1 MTTRLS
7 TPTLWPENLLDEG
20 PEDRSEMGPRWF
32 VTYTKSRQ
40 EKALARDLFQL
51 EIGFYLPLVR
61 HTTIYGRRK
70 IHTDEP
76 VFSGYVFMYGTEEQ
90 RVDSLKT
97 NRISRVLCV
106 PDERALRFDLC
117 QLKRLIAS
125 NAPLTVESRMAPGN
139 RVRIKRGQL
148 AGLEGTV
155 LYRRGET
162 RIVIRVD
169 FLQQGA
175 SIAIDDYLLEPVG

>member
-7 TPTLWPENLLDEG
+7 TPTLWPEKVLDEE
-20 PEDRSEMGPRWF
+20 PEDRSDTGPRWF
-32 VTYTKSRQ
+32 VTYTKSCQ
-40 EKALARDLFQL
+40 EKALAGDLFQL
-51 EIGFYLPLVR
+51 EIGFYLPFVR
-61 HTTIYGRRK
+61 YTTMCGRRK

-97 NRISRVLCV
+97 IRISRVLYV
-106 PDERALRFDLC
+106 PDEQALRFDLC
-117 QLKRLIAS
+117 QLRRLIAS
-125 NAPLTVESRMAPGN
+125 CAPLTVESRLASGN

-148 AGLEGTV
+148 AGLERTV

-162 RIVIRVD
+162 RIVIRLD

>member
-1 MTTRLS
+1 MLNHLP
-7 TPTLWPENLLDEG
+7 TPSMWPEDLLDESV
-20 PEDRSEMGPRWF
+20 EDFSDPDLRWW
-32 VTYTKSRQ
+32 VMYTKSRQ
-40 EKALARDLFQL
+40 EKALARDLFGHQ
-51 EIGFYLPLVR
+51 INFYLPLVR
-61 HTTIYGRRK
+61 HTKIYGRRK

-76 VFSGYVFMYGTEEQ
+76 VFAGYLFMYGTEDQ

-97 NRISRVLCV
+97 NRISRILDVLD
-106 PDERALRFDLC
+106 PQALRSDLS
-117 QLKRLIAS
+117 QLRQLIAS
-125 NAPLTVESRMAPGN
+125 NAPLTVESRIRPGN

-162 RIVIRVD
+162 RILIQVD

-175 SIAIDDYLLEPVG
+175 SIAIDDYLLEPIG